1 MIATFLV
8 WLDGLRDSAFIGV
21 ARKIICEV
29 RINRVIHRYS
39 FVVSTFIIDG
49 CLVINWR
56 FGVPLV
62 NNEQ

>member
-29 RINRVIHRYS
+29 RIHRYS
-39 FVVSTFIIDG
+39 FVVGTFIIDG
-49 CLVINWR
+49 CLVINWC